1 MFREVPPV
9 RELERIC
16 GGEGR
21 GQDEPRNVRFL
32 YARLVRKLSIR
43 ITWVLLK
50 LGFNADRATL
60 LGIGVGLAG
69 AGLLASRNIWF
80 LLAGLALLQLSFVID
95 FSDGEIARYERS
107 SGPAGAYL
115 DWIGHYYLPA
125 AITFALAW
133 GAVRSGE
140 SEWVLLAAVVVAL
153 SLLRI
158 PYSARDHVLLGL
170 YRDDPAIRNDPRFVR
185 AVLARQG
192 GDPDL
197 IDPAD
202 EGHDWRQGVEGSGA
216 LWRRYTNLGQLLV
229 FPGYVNVVSLAVI
242 ADVLLTDAA
251 PAADEGIVRAAALIA
266 LGAIHLAHQARATV
280 QSTRI
285 LRGL

>member
-1 MFREVPPV
+1 VPSVPPV

-21 GQDEPRNVRFL
+21 GSNEPRNVRFL

-50 LGFNADRATL
+50 LRFNADRATL
-60 LGIGVGLAG
+60 LGIGLGLIG
-69 AGLLASRNIWF
+69 AALLATRDAP
-80 LLAGLALLQLSFVID
+80 LLILALGLLQLSFVID
-95 FSDGEIARYERS
+95 FSDGEIARYEGS
-107 SGPAGAYL
+107 SGPAGSYL

-133 GAVRSGE
+133 GTVRSGE
-140 SEWVLLAAVVVAL
+140 TEWVLLAAIVIAL

-170 YRDDPAIRNDPRFVR
+170 YRDDPALRNDPEFVR

-197 IDPAD
+197 IDVG
-202 EGHDWRQGVEGSGA
+202 EGDRDWRQGVEGSGA
-216 LWRRYTNLGQLLV
+216 LWRRHTNLGQLLV
-229 FPGYVNVVSLAVI
+229 FPGFVNVVSIAVL
-242 ADVLLTDAA
+242 ADVALTESY
-251 PAADEGIVRAAALIA
+251 PEMDEGLVRAALLMG
-266 LGAIHLAHQARATV
+266 LGAIHLVHQLRAAA
-280 QSTRI
+280 QSARI